1 MSKPVFLIGYMGSGK
16 STAGRKLARM
26 LGYAFEDTDELISTM
41 TGKTI
46 EEIFDS
52 EGEDAFRVL
61 EHSVIRSLAGR
72 INTVIATG
80 GGTPCYFDNLSLM
93 QRSGI
98 TVYIKLNPVSIV
110 KRLSQSKTT
119 RPLIKRIGQD
129 QLLPWVTRHLEQR
142 ALFYEKAHIIFKG
155 ENPDLNELAGQIK
168 TFRP

>member
-26 LGYAFEDTDELISTM
+26 LGYAFEDTDELIASM

-52 EGEDAFRVL
+52 EGEDAFRIL

-72 INTVIATG
+72 VNTVIATG
-80 GGTPCYFDNLSLM
+80 GGAPCYFDNLSLM

-119 RPLIKRIGQD
+119 RPLIKKTGRE
-129 QLLPWVTRHLEQR
+129 QLLPWGKRHLGQR
-142 ALFYEKAHIIFKG
+142 ALFFEKAHIILK
-155 ENPDLNELAGQIK
+155 ERI
-168 TFRP
+168 RI

>member
-1 MSKPVFLIGYMGSGK
+1 MGSGK

-26 LGYAFEDTDELISTM
+26 LGYAFEDTDELITKM

-52 EGEDAFRVL
+52 EGEDAFRIL

-72 INTVIATG
+72 VNTVIATG
-80 GGTPCYFDNLSLM
+80 GGAPCYFDNLSLM

-98 TVYIKLNPVSIV
+98 TVYIKLHPISIV
-110 KRLSQSKTT
+110 KRLSQSKTN
-119 RPLIKRIGQD
+119 RPLIKKTGRE

-155 ENPDLNELAGQIK
+155 ENPDLNGLAGLIK
-168 TFRP
+168 SYRP

>member
-119 RPLIKRIGQD
+119 RPLIKKIGHD

-168 TFRP
+168 SFRP